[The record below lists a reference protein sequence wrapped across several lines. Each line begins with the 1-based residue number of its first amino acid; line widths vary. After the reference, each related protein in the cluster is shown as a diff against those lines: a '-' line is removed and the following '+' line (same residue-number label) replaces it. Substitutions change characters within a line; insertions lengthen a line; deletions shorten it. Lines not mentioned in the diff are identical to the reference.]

1 MTRIASAHAIARTRT
16 IGARTLTLSGAALAA
31 ALLLSGCTSA
41 PAQDAAAKHTTQE
54 AAAEQGGHS
63 AFSIEGGWVKAQEGM
78 TGVFGTLKNSGKTD
92 LTLVSVESPAAKMVE
107 LHETVTSGATAT
119 MREVEGG
126 FVIPAGGSFELAPG
140 GNHIMFM
147 DMPKPILPGD
157 DVALTLRFDD
167 GSTAE
172 VTVLA
177 KATEGA
183 QENYEGGS
191 KDTTE
196 GEMDHGD
203 MDHGDA
209 ASDEH
214 AAH

>member
-1 MTRIASAHAIARTRT
+1 MSRFTTA
-16 IGARTLTLSGAALAA
+16 LTAAAPKTPAKRFAAFSGATLAA
-31 ALLLSGCTSA
+31 ALLLTGCSSA
-41 PAQDAAAKHTTQE
+41 PAAEAPAKQNTQE
-54 AAAEQGGHS
+54 AHAEQGGH
-63 AFSIEGGWVKAQEGM
+63 ATFSIEGGWVKAQEGM
-78 TGVFGTLKNSGKTD
+78 TGVFGTLKNSGDTD

-119 MREVEGG
+119 MREVDGG

-147 DMPKPILPGD
+147 DMPKAILPGD
-157 DVALTLRFDD
+157 DVSLTLHFDD
-167 GSTAE
+167 GSKAE

-183 QENYEGGS
+183 QENYEGGDS
-191 KDTTE
+191 ENSD
-196 GEMDHGD
+196 MDHGD

>member
-1 MTRIASAHAIARTRT
+1 MNRSTTARIA
-16 IGARTLTLSGAALAA
+16 TLSGTALAA
-31 ALLLSGCTSA
+31 ALLFTGCAATPPVDA
-41 PAQDAAAKHTTQE
+41 PATQDTQ
-54 AAAEQGGHS
+54 ASSAEQGGH
-63 AFSIEGGWVKAQEGM
+63 ATFSIEGGWVKAQEGM
-78 TGVFGTLKNSGKTD
+78 TGVFGTLKNSGDTD
-92 LTLVSVESPAAKMVE
+92 LTLVSVESSAAKMVE

-119 MREVEGG
+119 MREVDGG

-147 DMPKPILPGD
+147 DMPEPILPGD
-157 DVALTLRFDD
+157 DVSLTLHFDD
-167 GSTAE
+167 GSQAE

-177 KATEGA
+177 KATDGA

-191 KDTTE
+191 EDGSDDSADH
-196 GEMDHGD
+196 GEMSHD
-203 MDHGDA
+203 DA